1 MAQLVKNLPAIW
13 KTWVRSLGWEDP
25 LEKGKATHSSIIGLE
40 NSMGYTVHGVAKSQ
54 TRLSDFHFHS
64 ERSGSH
70 LMPCPALPCLDTR
83 GDSVAG
89 SRGNLEAVATITAHD
104 YKPILTGDG
113 EPSIPTKPFR
123 LS

>member
-1 MAQLVKNLPAIW
+1 
-13 KTWVRSLGWEDP
+13 
-25 LEKGKATHSSIIGLE
+25 
-40 NSMGYTVHGVAKSQ
+40 MGYTVHGVAKSQ

-89 SRGNLEAVATITAHD
+89 SRGNLEAVATITARD
-104 YKPILTGDG
+104 YKPILKVTGNL
-113 EPSIPTKPFR
+113 
-123 LS
+123 LSQQNHLDCPNETFP